1 MAEILYGQ
9 QMGIELE
16 GLVIESLGKNWM
28 QGFLR
33 HHPQLKTVVGKMIEK
48 ARMKGTTQEV
58 LQKWFDAF
66 ETVVIKDDDMSIG
79 NVYNMDESGFS
90 LGTIN
95 AGKVIINTQIDQQY
109 QANPGRREWL
119 SVIECICM
127 YGTSISPMIIFKEET
142 LLSNWVPPG
151 LPDD

>member
-48 ARMKGTTQEV
+48 ARMKGTIREV
-58 LQKWFDAF
+58 LQK
-66 ETVVIKDDDMSIG
+66 
-79 NVYNMDESGFS
+79 
-90 LGTIN
+90 
-95 AGKVIINTQIDQQY
+95 
-109 QANPGRREWL
+109 
-119 SVIECICM
+119 
-127 YGTSISPMIIFKEET
+127 
-142 LLSNWVPPG
+142 
-151 LPDD
+151 